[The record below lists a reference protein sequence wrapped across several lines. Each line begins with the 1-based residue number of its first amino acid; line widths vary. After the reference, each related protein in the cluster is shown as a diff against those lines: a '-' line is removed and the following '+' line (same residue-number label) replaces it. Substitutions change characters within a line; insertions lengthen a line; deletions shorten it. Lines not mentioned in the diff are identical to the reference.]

1 MTDLTFVAT
10 WAGVAYV
17 CFIVDAFSRMIVGWR
32 VAGHMRTPM
41 VLDAIEM
48 ARWTRGCPRAALPFR
63 CRIAVHLDPLR
74 RAARGDRRDTV
85 DRHRRRFV

>member
-1 MTDLTFVAT
+1 
-10 WAGVAYV
+10 
-17 CFIVDAFSRMIVGWR
+17 MIVGWR

-48 ARWTRGCPRAALPFR
+48 ARWNRTAPSGAALSQR
-63 CRIAVHLDPLR
+63 CRVAVHVDSLR

-85 DRHRRRFV
+85 DRNGR